1 MTSKKRIV
9 KERSCEFVSNLA
21 SIAEI
26 HDCVEEE
33 AFKKITELITELK
46 YVDGWAGIIHDL
58 DVNDDGSLKAKHCHI
73 VIKFKY
79 PTTFEKFAHD
89 INMPAQDIC
98 KIHTQ
103 RPWGNKMVADIGG
116 ALSYLTH
123 RNDEEK
129 YQYSDELVQ
138 SSGDWDWK
146 TERNSYEKRK
156 SNGSLGDIIS
166 KILDGTITEANLT
179 EYIDCYTYSK
189 NKKQIL
195 NIFEYRRNLVQSEH
209 DRNMTVIYIYGCSG
223 AGKTTMAKRFC
234 EERKL
239 KYYISG
245 GSNDPFDGYR
255 NEKAVI
261 IDDAR
266 PDMFSP
272 EEWLKIL
279 DPYTRTDVKSRY
291 FNKNLNCEY
300 MLLTSTIKLKDF
312 FKAYPNEDPVQ
323 LYRRIS
329 LSLEMDKENVD
340 VYLWDFILLDFL
352 RYRTYPNPIKEFIN
366 QNGNNVDVNELID
379 SFNLKKDL
387 EENKEEIKRENE
399 KNDETI

>member
-1 MTSKKRIV
+1 
-9 KERSCEFVSNLA
+9 
-21 SIAEI
+21 
-26 HDCVEEE
+26 
-33 AFKKITELITELK
+33 
-46 YVDGWAGIIHDL
+46 
-58 DVNDDGSLKAKHCHI
+58 
-73 VIKFKY
+73 
-79 PTTFEKFAHD
+79 
-89 INMPAQDIC
+89 
-98 KIHTQ
+98 
-103 RPWGNKMVADIGG
+103 
-116 ALSYLTH
+116 
-123 RNDEEK
+123 
-129 YQYSDELVQ
+129 
-138 SSGDWDWK
+138 
-146 TERNSYEKRK
+146 
-156 SNGSLGDIIS
+156 
-166 KILDGTITEANLT
+166 
-179 EYIDCYTYSK
+179 
-189 NKKQIL
+189 
-195 NIFEYRRNLVQSEH
+195 
-209 DRNMTVIYIYGCSG
+209 
-223 AGKTTMAKRFC
+223 MAKRFC

-239 KYYISG
+239 KYCISG